1 MRSLAQ
7 KQNQRRSPPVPLG
20 LTSRN
25 LLGIITSIPSSI
37 CSARLGIK
45 RCSACCSLML
55 RGDQPA
61 PQHVVLTFP
70 YMLLSRE
77 RYSRSWQ
84 SISRETSTSRRQT
97 ASLIKSCACGNR
109 ACSAV
114 ALPVE
119 GAPQVRQCSQVG
131 GHEQVQ
137 KPPRIGP
144 GDLDQPAI
152 PLIVHEVLRS
162 PGRPLDTATRSF
174 MEPRLEPRFQ
184 EREGTYRSQGGTIS
198 AIH

>member
-7 KQNQRRSPPVPLG
+7 KQNQRRVSSGPARPHIKEPA
-20 LTSRN
+20 
-25 LLGIITSIPSSI
+25 GIIASIPSSI

-61 PQHVVLTFP
+61 PHQVDLRFP
-70 YMLLSRE
+70 YMLLSRK

-84 SISRETSTSRRQT
+84 SISRETSTSGRQT

-114 ALPVE
+114 ALPAE

-131 GHEQVQ
+131 GMSRCR
-137 KPPRIGP
+137 KPPRIGVR
-144 GDLDQPAI
+144 GFGSAGNPA
-152 PLIVHEVLRS
+152 H
-162 PGRPLDTATRSF
+162 RP
-174 MEPRLEPRFQ
+174 
-184 EREGTYRSQGGTIS
+184 
-198 AIH
+198 